1 MKRKYQPI
9 VVVYKRKWG
18 NQKRMKV
25 FTDLRSV
32 DSILEDVKGK
42 FIEIEQA
49 GQELLLQ
56 VNNYSKILSESVGSL
71 RKSSYIQI

>member
-1 MKRKYQPI
+1 MKRKYTPI

-32 DSILEDVKGK
+32 DKILEDVKGK
-42 FIEIEQA
+42 FIPATAEILEV
-49 GQELLLQ
+49 G
-56 VNNYSKILSESVGSL
+56 VGSYFIDKYKKKHQL
-71 RKSSYIQI
+71 

>member
-1 MKRKYQPI
+1 MARARIKRKYQPI

-42 FIEIEQA
+42 FIPATAEILEV
-49 GQELLLQ
+49 G
-56 VNNYSKILSESVGSL
+56 VGSYFIEKY
-71 RKSSYIQI
+71 KSKHQL

>member
-1 MKRKYQPI
+1 MKRKYTPI

-32 DSILEDVKGK
+32 DKILEDVKGK
-42 FIEIEQA
+42 FIAATAEILEV
-49 GQELLLQ
+49 G
-56 VNNYSKILSESVGSL
+56 VGSYFIEKYKKKHQL
-71 RKSSYIQI
+71 

>member
-42 FIEIEQA
+42 FIPATAEIL
-49 GQELLLQ
+49 ELG
-56 VNNYSKILSESVGSL
+56 VGSYFIDKYKKKHEL
-71 RKSSYIQI
+71 

>member
-1 MKRKYQPI
+1 MKRKYTPI

-32 DSILEDVKGK
+32 DKILEDVKGK
-42 FIEIEQA
+42 YIPATAEI
-49 GQELLLQ
+49 LD
-56 VNNYSKILSESVGSL
+56 VGVGEYFVYKYTKKHQL
-71 RKSSYIQI
+71 

>member
-1 MKRKYQPI
+1 MKRKYTPI

-32 DSILEDVKGK
+32 DKILEDVKGK
-42 FIEIEQA
+42 FIPAAAEILEV
-49 GQELLLQ
+49 G
-56 VNNYSKILSESVGSL
+56 VGSYFIDKYKKKHQL
-71 RKSSYIQI
+71 